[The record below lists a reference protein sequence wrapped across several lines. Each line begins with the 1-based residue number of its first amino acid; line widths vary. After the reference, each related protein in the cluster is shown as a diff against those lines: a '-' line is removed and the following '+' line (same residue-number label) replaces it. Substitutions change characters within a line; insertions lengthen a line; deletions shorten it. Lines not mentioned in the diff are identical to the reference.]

1 MDRYDL
7 DEESFRLLVQLQME
21 DIAEISSGT
30 DGKDLTTLENDFV
43 VAAEQYKRELEQHL
57 LAFCPEPAGDCNL
70 ATVMPTDQ
78 AEVAV
83 NPEPPREELET
94 NFVDGKN
101 AGPCSSAHAGMIIA
115 DNVW

>member
-30 DGKDLTTLENDFV
+30 DGKDLTTQENDFV

-57 LAFCPEPAGDCNL
+57 LAFCLEPAGDCNL

-94 NFVDGKN
+94 NCKN
-101 AGPCSSAHAGMIIA
+101 VPCQETLPARPPE
-115 DNVW
+115 